1 MVNLLPQP
9 PARLDHGVKV
19 VGADTQTGVVSPP
32 FADCDCTIVEAI
44 QSIST
49 TTIPLEVVVR
59 VRESHLQPFRIKKVS
74 ISGPFA
80 PHVFEYRELAIESP
94 LSIVPVNVPVALP
107 FSVP

>member
-9 PARLDHGVKV
+9 PARLDHGVRV

-32 FADCDCTIVEAI
+32 FAACDATIVEAI
-44 QSIST
+44 QSMST

-59 VRESHLQPFRIKKVS
+59 VKESHLQPFRMKKVS
-74 ISGPFA
+74 TRGPFA
-80 PHVFEYRELAIESP
+80 PQVFEYRELAIVNP
-94 LSIVPVNVPVALP
+94 LSIVPTKVPNALP